1 MEVILHFLFVFYD
14 AFGAFTSTYWDRD
27 CILFSALILLIGDK
41 KGIWV
46 LCNSACSLHLELDVL
61 VFLRGMMPVQC
72 CIMKQYML

>member
-1 MEVILHFLFVFYD
+1 MTGNEWKMEVTLILLFVSHD
-14 AFGAFTSTYWDRD
+14 AFGAFTSTYWDCG

-61 VFLRGMMPVQC
+61 VFLVGMMQVP
-72 CIMKQYML
+72 